1 MNPLTVSE
9 VAFRIRDLI
18 RGQDSFQN
26 VSIIGEITD
35 FRGIKRH
42 LYFSLKDDSAVLRCV
57 MWNSRLD
64 AIKDIKMENGM
75 KVILTGNIT
84 TYPGGSYYQLDVK
97 EMKVTG
103 TGDLYK
109 KFIELK
115 SKLLSE
121 GLFDPEHK
129 KPIPK
134 FIRSVG
140 LISSIKGAGLQD
152 MISVFEDG
160 PPIDILLYDSR
171 VQGEGASDNI
181 IQGLQALDGMV
192 DIIIFG
198 RGGGSMEDL
207 WCFNDEGLARAV
219 FGCST
224 PTISAV
230 GHDVDQVITDLIADT
245 YAVTPTAAAK
255 LVVNNMVEVIQ
266 KKEMAVDR
274 MTGAMEYILR
284 NSRQTLDLCDMD
296 VIGRAMKMRIEGQR
310 ESIVRIQEKVD
321 HLLSHK
327 MMANRSVLVEHD
339 GMLRSSWVAGIK
351 EKGLVAFSQ
360 DGNIIRDVSALEKGE
375 FKAMFRDG
383 KAKGEVKEIEV
394 RKGS

>member
-9 VAFRIRDLI
+9 VAFRIRDLV
-18 RGQDSFQN
+18 RGQDAFHN
-26 VSIIGEITD
+26 VSVIGEITD
-35 FRGIKRH
+35 FRGMKRH
-42 LYFSLKDDSAVLRCV
+42 LYFSLKDDTAVLRCV

-64 AIKDIKMENGM
+64 VIKDLKLDNGM
-75 KVILTGNIT
+75 KVILTGDIS
-84 TYPGGSYYQLDVK
+84 TYPGGSNYQLDVK
-97 EMKVTG
+97 EIKAMG

-115 SKLLSE
+115 TKLQAE
-121 GLFDPEHK
+121 GLFEPEHK

-160 PPIDILLYDSR
+160 PPIDVLLYDSR
-171 VQGEGASDNI
+171 VQGEGASEGI
-181 IQGLQALDGMV
+181 IQGLRALDDMV

-207 WCFNDEGLARAV
+207 WCFNDEKLARAV

-230 GHDVDQVITDLIADT
+230 GHDVDQVITDLVADAF
-245 YAVTPTAAAK
+245 AVTPTAAAK
-255 LVVNNMVEVIQ
+255 LVVNNMSEVIQ
-266 KKEMAVDR
+266 EKSMAAER
-274 MTGAMEYILR
+274 LTGAMEYVLR
-284 NSRQTLDLCDMD
+284 NNRQTLDLCDMD
-296 VIGRAMKMRIEGQR
+296 VIGRAMKMRIDGQR
-310 ESIVRIQEKVD
+310 DSIVRIQEKID
-321 HLLSHK
+321 HSVVKK
-327 MMANRSVLVEHD
+327 MMVDRSILVEND
-339 GMLRSSWVAGIK
+339 SMLRSSWVAGIK

-360 DGNIIRDVSALEKGE
+360 DGNMIRDVSDLEKGE